1 MSNII
6 LFQFESNEIRT
17 GELDG
22 SPVFCLSDL
31 LNSMGSK
38 TDTDKAKA
46 SIGEVFGDGSFIEL
60 PIIDSIGREQLVP
73 FVRESGATFLISR
86 SRTEKGKRMNR
97 WIHNEVL
104 PSIRKTGS
112 YSVKAPAASLA
123 EWHEDRLQ
131 GKVARR
137 SLTDTIKILCE
148 YAAAQ
153 GSTKPE
159 KYYIHFSNLVN
170 KYVIAAPIDSKIK
183 DKRNRMTGDQL
194 HYVRAIETVLTK
206 LIDDQMTLGDDYHEI
221 YSICKDRVAA
231 IAVVLDIDP
240 QPLLEQ
246 SNQRLIN
253 QSLTRSL
260 KASK

>member
-31 LNSMGSK
+31 LAALKSK
-38 TDTDKAKA
+38 TTLGDAKLA
-46 SIGEVFGDGSFIEL
+46 VSDVFGEGYVINL
-60 PIIDSIGREQLVP
+60 PLETTTGTQNAV
-73 FVRESGATFLISR
+73 FVFESGLTFLISR

-97 WIHNEVL
+97 WIHSEVL

-112 YSVKAPAASLA
+112 YSTKAPIAALV

-131 GKVARR
+131 GKVVRR

-194 HYVRAIETVLTK
+194 HYVRTIETVLTK
-206 LIDDQMTLGDDYHEI
+206 LIDDRMTLGDDYHEI

-231 IAVVLDIDP
+231 IAAVLDIDP